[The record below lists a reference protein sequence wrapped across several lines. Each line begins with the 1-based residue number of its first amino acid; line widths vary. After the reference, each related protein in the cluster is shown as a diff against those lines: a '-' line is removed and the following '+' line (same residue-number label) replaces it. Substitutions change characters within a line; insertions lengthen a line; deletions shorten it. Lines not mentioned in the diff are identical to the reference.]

1 VGGDFLFCHKTL
13 IFASKKMVDWNK
25 YINIFKS
32 VYDYESN
39 TNFEEALQAVKDA
52 GANPIPA
59 ILAIGQTL
67 KLTIPESTKLV
78 MDSIAFQ
85 AEKQPFY
92 DFQDKLHEVWQ
103 EIERHESM
111 NPIYLIS
118 GLGADYR
125 VFQNIDF
132 KHFTPVHIQ
141 WIAPQE
147 NETMKSYAT
156 RLTDQI
162 YVQNPIIIGVSF
174 GGMLAVE
181 ISQLIDCKQ
190 VIIISSAKTRDD
202 IPLFY
207 RFLMGLG
214 IHKLLPISWLKWMNP
229 FTYWMFG
236 IKTKEEKML
245 LKGII
250 NDTDPQFLFWAID
263 AILKWDNKV
272 IPDNLVHIHGEN
284 DKMLPISSNTKVN
297 FRIKDGGHLM
307 VYNRA
312 GEIGDLL
319 SKIVFKMNNVNS

>member
-1 VGGDFLFCHKTL
+1 MEKWD
-13 IFASKKMVDWNK
+13 K
-25 YINIFKS
+25 YIDIFKS
-32 VYDYESN
+32 VYDFETNS
-39 TNFEEALQAVKDA
+39 NFEEALQAVKDA
-52 GANPIPA
+52 GAIPIQA
-59 ILAIGQTL
+59 MYAIGQIFE
-67 KLTIPESTKLV
+67 LTIPERANLV
-78 MDSIAFQ
+78 MNSIAFQ

-125 VFQNIDF
+125 VYQNIDF

-141 WIAPQE
+141 WITPHE

-162 YVQNPIIIGVSF
+162 FVQNPIIIGVSF
-174 GGMLAVE
+174 GGMLVVE
-181 ISQLIDCKQ
+181 IAQQIDCKQ
-190 VIIISSAKTRDD
+190 VTIISSAKTRED
-202 IPLFY
+202 IPLLN
-207 RFLMGLG
+207 RFIMGLG
-214 IHKLLPISWLKWMNP
+214 IHKLLPVSWLKWMNP
-229 FTYWMFG
+229 ITYWMFG
-236 IKTKEEKML
+236 IKTKKEKLL
-245 LKGII
+245 LKEII
-250 NDTDPQFLFWAID
+250 HDTDPAFLYWAID
-263 AILKWDNKV
+263 AILQWENKI

-284 DKMLPISSNTKVN
+284 DKMLPISSKTKVD

-312 GEIGDLL
+312 GEIGDIL